1 MNLANIGVS
10 TMHRSKCFAE
20 GGFKINGP
28 PEMGKGPMTN
38 KEDQKLNNEASQPK
52 PTQAGRIETCQEA
65 IKEARRCLGNNDKD
79 CVTKLIE
86 ELVKADCHNG
96 NAVGREI
103 ADKVR
108 DVVHELWL
116 VSDNERRCELLKIL
130 KELGITKKWV
140 RNAVRTS
147 PRYLNEYLI
156 RCRISWENRTTRYEV
171 IKNAEDILRRI
182 GWSEV
187 KMCEELWRFVGVDV
201 NVFRRYGI
209 EPCVWLSGL
218 ELLGD
223 LRRPYWFGMA
233 ETDLTIMIRGGSIR
247 LALSTT
253 NTIDAVFF
261 VKLLD
266 TVKVSLVIGWKRTN
280 LPAIKYADKLI
291 SLDYYVNLS
300 TNKWSWPI
308 KLSADELE
316 RIIKGFT
323 DEELAEFVGGA
334 IDGDGSVRY
343 VESVYV
349 GIMVCK
355 NCPKRAIL
363 DVLKEVIAKRL
374 GIIGDIYHYES
385 EDALEFH
392 GENAVKL
399 LRRVAKYMHHP
410 LRRLRAELIL
420 ALYDG
425 RISLEEIE
433 RLYEQT
439 EYERGAP
446 DVKRNHALEA
456 LVRAAPQTHTH
467 GVWVGL
473 SD

>member
-1 MNLANIGVS
+1 
-10 TMHRSKCFAE
+10 MHLIRCFAV

-28 PEMGKGPMTN
+28 PRIGKGPMTS
-38 KEDQKLNNEASQPK
+38 KEVSDTSNEASLPK
-52 PTQAGRIETCQEA
+52 PTQAGRIETCTELISKA
-65 IKEARRCLGNNDKD
+65 MKCLGNGDKD

-86 ELVKADCHNG
+86 ELVKANCHNG
-96 NAVGREI
+96 YAVGREI

-116 VSDNERRCELLKIL
+116 VSDNECRCELLKIL

-147 PRYLNEYLI
+147 PRYLNEYLLI

-182 GWSEV
+182 GWDEIR
-187 KMCEELWRFVGVDV
+187 MCEELWRFVGVDV

-209 EPCVWLSGL
+209 EPCVWLSDL

-300 TNKWSWPI
+300 TDKWSWPI

-363 DVLKEVIAKRL
+363 DVLKEVIAKRF